1 MAVKL
6 NFVSAEVLGTGKF
19 WGRKFW
25 GSFGDGLEQP
35 LWGSFGEV
43 LGTGSFGAVPN
54 YPQLPPT
61 KVRVLKVVAVVLP
74 IRSLV
79 DELRVARI
87 AGSPQFEP
95 AGQNRF

>member
-6 NFVSAEVLGTGKF
+6 NFVSAEVLGTG
-19 WGRKFW
+19 
-25 GSFGDGLEQP
+25 SFGD
-35 LWGSFGEV
+35 GSFGEV
-43 LGTGSFGAVPN
+43 LGTGKFWGREVLGLSPIT
-54 YPQLPPT
+54 PQLPPT

>member
-1 MAVKL
+1 MVANTSVKTLGLNHSSGSMANGGL
-6 NFVSAEVLGTGKF
+6 LTG
-19 WGRKFW
+19 
-25 GSFGDGLEQP
+25 D
-35 LWGSFGEV
+35 
-43 LGTGSFGAVPN
+43 
-54 YPQLPPT
+54 

>member
-1 MAVKL
+1 MVANTSVKALGL
-6 NFVSAEVLGTGKF
+6 NHSSTVLWPTVALTGDK
-19 WGRKFW
+19 
-25 GSFGDGLEQP
+25 L
-35 LWGSFGEV
+35 
-43 LGTGSFGAVPN
+43 
-54 YPQLPPT
+54 
-61 KVRVLKVVAVVLP
+61 RVLEVVAVVLP